1 MSFDPAIESR
11 AALAVSRRWPGA
23 ELESLS
29 SLTGHSGLT
38 VRGNLRGEECPET
51 VVLKLCPP
59 GREPVGRHDV
69 LRQGSLLDDIAKTGR
84 VPVPEVLAV
93 DAESPPVVI
102 LSWAK
107 GEAAEPI
114 LDMEAGSRP
123 AELLHAR
130 FVDAAET
137 LARLHALDPTELPAA
152 SGEAT
157 ARPED
162 ELARWQP
169 TMETVEPELREGAE
183 ALYAALASRV
193 PKPRGPSIVHGD
205 YRLGNILCD
214 DNGAVTAVIDW
225 EIWSVG
231 DPRVDLGWFRIMSC
245 PEDLPGISTDMEGV
259 LPVDDLLSVYEKSAG
274 TTISDMAWFDA
285 ATRYKMAAIMGNN
298 LRRHRTGRREDPYQ
312 ERLVTAIPALIR
324 SGSALAAQLD

>member
-1 MSFDPAIESR
+1 
-11 AALAVSRRWPGA
+11 
-23 ELESLS
+23 
-29 SLTGHSGLT
+29 
-38 VRGNLRGEECPET
+38 
-51 VVLKLCPP
+51 
-59 GREPVGRHDV
+59 VGRHDV

-193 PKPRGPSIVHGD
+193 PKPRGRASSM
-205 YRLGNILCD
+205 
-214 DNGAVTAVIDW
+214 ATTA
-225 EIWSVG
+225 SAT
-231 DPRVDLGWFRIMSC
+231 SC
-245 PEDLPGISTDMEGV
+245 
-259 LPVDDLLSVYEKSAG
+259 A
-274 TTISDMAWFDA
+274 TT
-285 ATRYKMAAIMGNN
+285 
-298 LRRHRTGRREDPYQ
+298 
-312 ERLVTAIPALIR
+312 TAR
-324 SGSALAAQLD
+324 